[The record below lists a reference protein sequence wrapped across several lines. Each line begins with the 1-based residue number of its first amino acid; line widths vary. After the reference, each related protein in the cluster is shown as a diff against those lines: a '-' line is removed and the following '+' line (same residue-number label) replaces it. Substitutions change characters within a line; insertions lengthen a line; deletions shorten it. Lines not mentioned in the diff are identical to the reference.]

1 VFVPEE
7 FAMMF
12 RGLGTTRQ
20 RRILIAGA
28 VAAVA
33 IAAGVFLFARNPT
46 AYGEAETAGSKT
58 AGGSAVRVRVVT
70 PSRGGLEGTVMR
82 PGSVHAFQYA
92 QLFAKVAGYLHNQT
106 VDIGYR
112 VKKGQVLA
120 EVDAPEIEANV
131 QGAAAD
137 VEKGKAQMDV
147 MAARLQ
153 SAKAQLQEA
162 KVKVA
167 QAEADVQNAVALLV
181 LRREQYQRIKRLVE
195 LRSIEQELA
204 DEKME
209 AQKAAEAN
217 EIAMRQAVE
226 VAKVAVTTAQ
236 AQIASA
242 SADLGDAKAQ
252 VKVTEAALA
261 RANVFAAYL
270 KLRAPFAGVIT
281 VRNFHEGDFIRA
293 GNDSGNQ
300 PVLVVARTD
309 LMRVIVDVPDP
320 DVPYT
325 HAGARAELRIG
336 SLSGQVFTGKVAR
349 TAWSEA
355 YSTRTMR
362 TEIDLPNP
370 KESLADGMFGAATI
384 YLGAHPNALTIPTAC
399 LSGPEKDGRRSVFVV
414 RDGKA
419 RRLEVRVGRDDGI
432 HAEVLSGLRPDDQ
445 VIEAHGSGLAD
456 AAAVA
461 VAPK

>member
-1 VFVPEE
+1 
-7 FAMMF
+7 MMF
-12 RGLGTTRQ
+12 RALGTKHQ
-20 RRILIAGA
+20 RRIVIAGV
-28 VAAVA
+28 VAAS
-33 IAAGVFLFARNPT
+33 IAAGVFLFVRNRT
-46 AYGEAETAGSKT
+46 AHREAETAGSNT

-70 PSRGGLEGTVMR
+70 PGRGGLKGTVRR

-92 QLFAKVAGYLHNQT
+92 QLFAKVAGYLRNQT

-112 VKKGQVLA
+112 VEKGQVLA
-120 EVDAPEIEANV
+120 EIDAPEIETNV
-131 QGAAAD
+131 QRAAAE
-137 VEKGKAQMDV
+137 VEKAKAQMDV

-153 SAKAQLQEA
+153 SAKAELQEA
-162 KVKVA
+162 KVKVK
-167 QAEADVQNAVALLV
+167 QAEADVKTAAAMLV
-181 LRREQYQRIKRLVE
+181 LRREQYKRIKRLVE
-195 LRSIEQELA
+195 SRSVEQELA

-217 EIAMRQAVE
+217 EIAKRQAVE
-226 VAKVAVTTAQ
+226 TAKVVVTTAQ
-236 AQIASA
+236 AHIVAA
-242 SADLGDAKAQ
+242 SADLADAKAQ
-252 VKVTEAALA
+252 VQVTKAALA

-293 GNDSGNQ
+293 GSDTGNK

-325 HAGARAELRIG
+325 HAGARAELRIP
-336 SLSGQVFTGKVAR
+336 SLPGRVFTGKVAR
-349 TAWSEA
+349 TAWAED
-355 YSTRTMR
+355 YNTRTLR

-370 KESLADGMFGAATI
+370 QDVLADGMFGDATI
-384 YLGAHPNALTIPTAC
+384 YLGAHPDALTIPTPC

-432 HAEVLSGLRPDDQ
+432 HAEVLSGLRADDQ
-445 VIEAHGSGLAD
+445 VIEGHGPGLAD
-456 AAAVA
+456 AVAVA

>member
-1 VFVPEE
+1 
-7 FAMMF
+7 MMF
-12 RGLGTTRQ
+12 RGLGKRQ

-28 VAAVA
+28 VAAS
-33 IAAGVFLFARNPT
+33 IAASVFLFVRNRT
-46 AYGEAETAGSKT
+46 AHGEAETARSNT

-112 VKKGQVLA
+112 VEKGQVLA
-120 EVDAPEIEANV
+120 EIEAPEIETNV
-131 QGAAAD
+131 QRAAAE
-137 VEKGKAQMDV
+137 VEKAKAQMDV

-153 SAKAQLQEA
+153 YARAELQQA
-162 KVKVA
+162 KVKVT
-167 QAEADVQNAVALLV
+167 QSEADVQNAVALLV
-181 LRREQYQRIKRLVE
+181 LRREQYQRFKRLVE
-195 LRSIEQELA
+195 SRAIEQELA

-217 EIAMRQAVE
+217 EIAKRQAVE
-226 VAKVAVTTAQ
+226 TAKVAVTTAQ
-236 AQIASA
+236 AHIAAA
-242 SADLGDAKAQ
+242 SADLADARAQ
-252 VKVTEAALA
+252 VQVTEAALA
-261 RANVFAAYL
+261 RANVFARYL
-270 KLRAPFAGVIT
+270 MIRAPFAGVIT
-281 VRNFHEGDFIRA
+281 VRNFHDGDFIRA

-309 LMRVIVDVPDP
+309 LMRVVVAVPDP
-320 DVPYT
+320 NVPYT

-336 SLSGQVFTGKVAR
+336 SLPGQVFTGKVAR
-349 TAWSEA
+349 TAWAED
-355 YSTRTMR
+355 YNTRTLR

-370 KESLADGMFGAATI
+370 QAVLADGMFGDATI
-384 YLGAHPNALTIPTAC
+384 YLGADANALTIPTPC
-399 LSGPEKDGRRSVFVV
+399 LTGPEKDGHRDLFVV
-414 RDGKA
+414 RDGTA
-419 RRLEVRVGRDDGI
+419 RRVQVRVGRDDGI
-432 HAEVLSGLRPDDQ
+432 RAEVLSGLRADDQ

-456 AAAVA
+456 AVAVA

>member
-12 RGLGTTRQ
+12 RGPGTTRQ

-33 IAAGVFLFARNPT
+33 IAAGVFLFLHNRTAR
-46 AYGEAETAGSKT
+46 GEAETAGSNT
-58 AGGSAVRVRVVT
+58 VRGSAVRVRVVT

-92 QLFAKVAGYLHNQT
+92 QLFAKVAGYLRNQT

-112 VKKGQVLA
+112 VEKGQLLA
-120 EVDAPEIEANV
+120 EIDAPEIETNVQRAAANV
-131 QGAAAD
+131 
-137 VEKGKAQMDV
+137 EKAKAQVDV

-153 SAKAQLQEA
+153 SAKAELQEA
-162 KVKVA
+162 KVKVK
-167 QAEADVQNAVALLV
+167 QAEADVQNAVALLA

-195 LRSIEQELA
+195 SRSVEQELA

-226 VAKVAVTTAQ
+226 TAKVMVTTAQ
-236 AQIASA
+236 AHITAA
-242 SADLGDAKAQ
+242 SADLADAKAQ
-252 VKVTEAALA
+252 VQVTEAALA
-261 RANVFAAYL
+261 RAKVFARYL
-270 KLRAPFAGVIT
+270 MIRAPFDGVIT
-281 VRNFHEGDFIRA
+281 VRNFHDGDFIRA
-293 GNDSGNQ
+293 GSETGNK
-300 PVLVVARTD
+300 PVVVVARTD

-325 HAGARAELRIG
+325 HAGARAELRIS
-336 SLSGQVFTGKVAR
+336 SLPGRVFTGKVAR
-349 TAWSEA
+349 TAWAED
-355 YSTRTMR
+355 YNTRTLR

-370 KESLADGMFGAATI
+370 QDVLADGMFGDATI
-384 YLGAHPNALTIPTAC
+384 YLGADANALTIPTPC
-399 LSGPEKDGRRSVFVV
+399 LTGPEKDGRRDLFVI
-414 RDGKA
+414 RDDKA
-419 RRLEVRVGRDDGI
+419 RRVQVRVGRDDGI
-432 HAEVLSGLRPDDQ
+432 RAEVLSGLHAADQ
-445 VIEAHGSGLAD
+445 VIEGHGPGLVD
-456 AAAVA
+456 GAAVA
-461 VAPK
+461 IAPK